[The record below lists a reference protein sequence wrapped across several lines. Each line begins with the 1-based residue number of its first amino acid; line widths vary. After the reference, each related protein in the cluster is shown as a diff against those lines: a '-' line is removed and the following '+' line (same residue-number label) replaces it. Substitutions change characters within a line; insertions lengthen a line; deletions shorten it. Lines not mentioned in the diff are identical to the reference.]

1 MDVLVDTSVW
11 IDYFRG
17 GINSAKLDL
26 LIDDNLLVTNDIIL
40 AELVPFLK
48 IKKQTEV
55 INLLQAIKRLPLTI
69 DWVEIIEFQVKCLQS
84 GVNGIGIPDLIIV
97 QNAKSNNCE
106 LYSLDKHFQLLN
118 QVVNINLFQ

>member
-26 LIDDNLLVTNDIIL
+26 LIDENLLVINDIIL